1 MYNLAEMSK
10 AESRVYIVANADG
23 TDAEFIPMD
32 ALEAGFQDLAA
43 RRPGMQGRLAG
54 VGVAGLVGG
63 VPVVQLRQDPDDF
76 MVVVRLTSAFSQYV
90 VNGRAVP
97 NAEPHVLQDA
107 FVDVG
112 DSVDWL
118 EALYALRDSRSEL

>member
-76 MVVVRLTSAFSQYV
+76 MVVVRLTAAFSQYV
-90 VNGRAVP
+90 VDCREVP
-97 NAEPHVLQDA
+97 NVETETQPH
-107 FVDVG
+107 VG
-112 DSVDWL
+112 DSVVWC
-118 EALYALRDSRSEL
+118 EALYALPDTRFEL

>member
-10 AESRVYIVANADG
+10 AENRVYIVANADG

-54 VGVAGLVGG
+54 VGLAGLVGG

-76 MVVVRLTSAFSQYV
+76 MVIVRLTAAFSQYV
-90 VNGRAVP
+90 VAGREVH
-97 NAEPHVLQDA
+97 NAEFETPPH
-107 FVDVG
+107 VG
-112 DSVDWL
+112 DSVVWCD
-118 EALYALRDSRSEL
+118 ALYALPDTRFEL

>member
-10 AESRVYIVANADG
+10 AENRVYIVANADG

-43 RRPGMQGRLAG
+43 RRRGMQGRLAG
-54 VGVAGLVGG
+54 VGIAGLVGG

-76 MVVVRLTSAFSQYV
+76 MVVVRLTAAFSQYV
-90 VNGRAVP
+90 LAGRVVP
-97 NAEPHVLQDA
+97 DAETPPH
-107 FVDVG
+107 VG

>member
-10 AESRVYIVANADG
+10 AESRAYIVANADG

-54 VGVAGLVGG
+54 VGVAGLIGG
-63 VPVVQLRQDPDDF
+63 VPVVQLRQDPDDS
-76 MVVVRLTSAFSQYV
+76 MVVVRLTAAFSQYIV
-90 VNGRAVP
+90 DGLAVP
-97 NAEPHVLQDA
+97 DAETETQPH
-107 FVDVG
+107 VG
-112 DSVDWL
+112 DSVVWC
-118 EALYALRDSRSEL
+118 EALYALPDTRFEL

>member
-1 MYNLAEMSK
+1 MYNLTEMSK

-32 ALEAGFQDLAA
+32 ALEAGFQELAA
-43 RRPGMQGRLAG
+43 RRPGMEEQRLAG

-63 VPVVQLRQDPDDF
+63 VPIVQLRQDPDDF
-76 MVVVRLTSAFSQYV
+76 MVVVRLTAAFSQYV
-90 VNGRAVP
+90 VAGRVVP
-97 NAEPHVLQDA
+97 DAETETQPH
-107 FVDVG
+107 FVG
-112 DSVDWL
+112 DSVTWL

>member
-1 MYNLAEMSK
+1 MYNLIEMSK

-54 VGVAGLVGG
+54 VGVAGLIGG

-76 MVVVRLTSAFSQYV
+76 MTVVRLTHAFTRHLLV
-90 VNGRAVP
+90 TNGGAP
-97 NAEPHVLQDA
+97 NAEPNVPVDA
-107 FVDVG
+107 CVDPG
-112 DSVDWL
+112 DSVAWC
-118 EALYALRDSRSEL
+118 ERLYAL